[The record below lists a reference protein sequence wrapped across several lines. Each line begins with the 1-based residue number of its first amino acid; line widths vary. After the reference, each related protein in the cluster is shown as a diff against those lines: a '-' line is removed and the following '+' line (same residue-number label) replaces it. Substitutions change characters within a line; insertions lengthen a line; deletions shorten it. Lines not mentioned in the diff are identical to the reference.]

1 MASSNFTVSAVDFSD
16 VQYKFDSSTLLVVD
30 EDSKQKNGCKWGD
43 GEGELRIE
51 EEKMCSPV
59 PKERIFKLANQQL
72 IFKQEIKTWSA
83 ENVFG
88 R

>member
-1 MASSNFTVSAVDFSD
+1 MSPLAFAIRYHTVQDMASSNFTVSAVDFSD

-59 PKERIFKLANQQL
+59 PKGKNFQTSKSTIN
-72 IFKQEIKTWSA
+72 I
-83 ENVFG
+83 
-88 R
+88 